1 MTKKFMTRA
10 LTIVGLLFVGSIAS
24 YAQTAT
30 YTSTAR
36 RVALDQENKQ
46 PVAASAVIMDAQGG
60 FAKGAASLN
69 LSAEQRTQI
78 AELNREVAAL
88 HAERATLW
96 SAIRTVQARPDF
108 SDELASTDVAP
119 RMTRIVAIN
128 SQLSTI
134 VARQDRQIASILTP
148 AQRTEVSRMV
158 NSAKASF

>member
-10 LTIVGLLFVGSIAS
+10 LTIVGLLFVGSMAS

-36 RVALDQENKQ
+36 RVSLDQENKQ

-69 LSAEQRTQI
+69 LSADQRTQI
-78 AELNREVAAL
+78 ADLNREVAAL
-88 HAERATLW
+88 HAERAQLW
-96 SAIRTVQARPDF
+96 STIRSYQARPDY
-108 SDELASTDVAP
+108 SDALATAEVAP

-128 SQLSTI
+128 SQLSSI

-158 NSAKASF
+158 SSAKASF

>member
-10 LTIVGLLFVGSIAS
+10 LTIVGLLFVGSMAS

-30 YTSTAR
+30 YTSTTR

-60 FAKGAASLN
+60 LAKGAASLN
-69 LSAEQRTQI
+69 LSDAQRTQI
-78 AELNREVAAL
+78 GELNREVAAL
-88 HAERATLW
+88 HSERAQLW
-96 SAIRTVQARPDF
+96 SAIRTAK
-108 SDELASTDVAP
+108 ASANYNDDVASAEVAP

-128 SQLSTI
+128 SQLASI
-134 VARQDRQIASILTP
+134 VARQDRQMASILTP

>member
-10 LTIVGLLFVGSIAS
+10 LTIVGLLFVGSVAS

-30 YTSTAR
+30 YTSSAR

-69 LSAEQRTQI
+69 LSDAQRAQI
-78 AELNREVAAL
+78 TELNREVAAL
-88 HAERATLW
+88 HSERAQLW
-96 SAIRTVQARPDF
+96 SAIRTFQARPDY
-108 SDELASTDVAP
+108 SDAIASAEVAP

-128 SQLSTI
+128 SQLTSV

-148 AQRTEVSRMV
+148 AQRSEVSKMV
-158 NSAKASF
+158 SSVKASF

>member
-10 LTIVGLLFVGSIAS
+10 LLIVGLLFVGSMAS
-24 YAQTAT
+24 FAQTST
-30 YTSTAR
+30 FTSTPR
-36 RVALDQENKQ
+36 RVALDQENQQ

-69 LSAEQRTQI
+69 LSAEQRAKI
-78 AELNREVAAL
+78 VEMNREVASL
-88 HAERATLW
+88 HAERAQLW
-96 SAIRTVQARPDF
+96 NTIRQMQARADYN
-108 SDELASTDVAP
+108 DDIASAEVAP

-128 SQLSTI
+128 SQLSSI

-158 NSAKASF
+158 TSVKASF